1 MTTAR
6 KRELV
11 SVFHDREK
19 YPVAKL
25 CRLLGLPRS
34 SYYRHRVEPDEQE
47 MRGAI
52 EMVCRQFVTYG
63 SRRVTQELRRAPC
76 RLTVNRKRIQRLMG
90 QMGLRRTQ
98 KPQKRRTT
106 DSQHGFPR
114 YPNRVAGLEVGRPDE
129 VWVSDIT
136 YIRLGKEFV
145 YLAVIMDVFT
155 RAIRGWNLR
164 RWLDRSLTVT
174 ALQRALRNGVPKI
187 HHSDQ
192 GVQYAST
199 AYVDLLKQ
207 HQVQIS
213 MSRKGSPEENPYAE
227 RLIRTIK
234 EEEVDLSE
242 YRGFAEAQA
251 QIGHFIEEVYQ
262 NKRIHSSLGYLTPR
276 EYEDAY
282 WKVQLEQMSSLSIG

>member
-1 MTTAR
+1 
-6 KRELV
+6 
-11 SVFHDREK
+11 VFHEREG

-25 CRLLGLPRS
+25 CRLLGQPRS
-34 SYYRHRVEPDEQE
+34 SYYRHGVEPDEQQL
-47 MRGAI
+47 RGAM
-52 EMVCRQFVTYG
+52 EMVCRQFATYG
-63 SRRVTQELRRAPC
+63 SRRVTQELRRAPY

-90 QMGLRRTQ
+90 QMGLRRTL

-114 YPNRVAGLEVGRPDE
+114 YPNRVAGLEVSRPDE

-136 YIRLGKEFV
+136 YIRLGKGFV

-155 RAIRGWNLR
+155 RAIRGWNLS
-164 RWLDRSLTVT
+164 RWLDRWLTVT
-174 ALQRALRNGVPKI
+174 ALQRALREGVPEM

-199 AYVDLLKQ
+199 DYIDLLKQ

-234 EEEVDLSE
+234 EEEVNLSE
-242 YRGFAEAQA
+242 YRGFTEAQA

-262 NKRIHSSLGYLTPR
+262 KKRIHSSLGYLTPR
-276 EYEDAY
+276 EYEDMHR
-282 WKVQLEQMSSLSIG
+282 KTQIEQMSSLPIG